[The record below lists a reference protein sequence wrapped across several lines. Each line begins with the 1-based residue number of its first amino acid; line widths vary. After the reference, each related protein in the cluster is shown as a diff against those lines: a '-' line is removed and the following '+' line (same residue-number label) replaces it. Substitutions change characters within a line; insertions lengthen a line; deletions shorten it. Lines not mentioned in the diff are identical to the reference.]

1 MIRIALCDDDS
12 HFLQL
17 LHEKVDQW
25 FTERQIVSTCTD
37 YFSARSLREALETSG
52 FDIFFLDIEMPE
64 IGGMELA
71 RQIRKAHPDSVIIF
85 LTSHDEFAPDGY
97 RVQAL
102 RYLSKQTWK
111 KYLDEAL
118 TAVTIQ
124 LEKLEKQESGSL
136 AVSHYGNLQ
145 RIPYRD
151 ILYIRHISRYCQI
164 VTKLGKTIQ
173 DERGIKK
180 IFETIGDERFIFID
194 RGAFINLDYIQKI
207 ENGEAVMVNGDS
219 LPISRRLLPQV
230 KLTINRYYGG

>member
-1 MIRIALCDDDS
+1 MIRIALCDDDP
-12 HFLQL
+12 HFLQH
-17 LHEKVDQW
+17 LHQSVNIW
-25 FTERQIVSTCTD
+25 FTEHQIVSTCTD
-37 YFSARSLREALETSG
+37 HFSARALRDAIETSD

-71 RQIRKAHPDSVIIF
+71 KRIREALPDSVIIF
-85 LTSHDEFAPDGY
+85 LTSHEEFAPDGY

-111 KYLDEAL
+111 KYLSEAL
-118 TAVTIQ
+118 SAAVTQ
-124 LEKLEKQESGSL
+124 LDTRTTGSL
-136 AVSHYGNLQ
+136 VVSHYGNLQ

-151 ILYIRHISRYCQI
+151 ILYIRHISRYSQI
-164 VTKLGKTIQ
+164 VTKAGKTIQ

-180 IFETIGDERFIFID
+180 LFEIISDERFIFID
-194 RGAFINLDYIQKI
+194 RGTFINLDYIQKI
-207 ENGEAVMVNGDS
+207 ENGEAVMGNSDS